1 MLISWAVIAIAAVG
15 ALVALG
21 LWQPIRI
28 TVEWTQQQSDTDGRL
43 SVRTLFGLV
52 RLERKL
58 TAIDTFLTEDGPAL
72 RFRHQ
77 PAAGDGG
84 GNQSTVLTPGEVMH
98 VFRNWDRWSRF
109 VRAVLRDIRW
119 VLHRMHVEELSWRMR
134 IGTGDAP
141 ATGMACGAAW
151 ALAGTLVG
159 WLASHTRMAAPGDVR
174 IDPDFERK
182 SFQSRFRCI
191 VWVRAGYAILGGIGV
206 ARAWR
211 RRQTH
216 GTPHSRS
223 HEDGHGEHSRDGR
236 RQHHHR

>member
-1 MLISWAVIAIAAVG
+1 MLILWAVIAIAAVG

-28 TVEWTQQQSDTDGRL
+28 TVEWTQQQSNTDAWL
-43 SVRTLFGLV
+43 SVRTLFGLI
-52 RLERKL
+52 RFERKL
-58 TAIDTFLTEDGPAL
+58 TAIDTPLTEDGPAL

-77 PAAGDGG
+77 RPAVDGG
-84 GNQSTVLTPGEVMH
+84 GHESTVLTRGEVMH
-98 VFRNWDRWSRF
+98 VFRHWDRWSR
-109 VRAVLRDIRW
+109 VLRAILRENRF
-119 VLHRMHVEELSWRMR
+119 VLRRTHVEELSWRMR

-141 ATGMACGAAW
+141 GTGMACGAAW
-151 ALAGTLVG
+151 ALAGTLIG

-174 IDPDFERK
+174 IDPDFERE
-182 SFQSRFRCI
+182 SFQSQFRCI

-216 GTPHSRS
+216 GTPNSRS